1 MTNEFLSELQWNAL
15 LRGIEQD
22 KCVICIGP
30 EFYSASSDGRSQST
44 RLGNFMR
51 EHALELGVRVREN
64 GWYHLRNNGDDWVA
78 YEAVTQFYAGEAE
91 TARTSLEQLARI
103 NAHLYLSLTPD
114 RHLAQA
120 FTDQNLHYR
129 FEAYIR
135 NEPDRNG
142 QLPTKSEPL
151 IYNMVGD
158 LEQRNSL
165 VLTYD
170 DFFDYMQSTFRGNS
184 MSTLLKEN
192 ILSADCFLFLGMPPD
207 DWRMHLFL
215 RVLKQHES
223 RKSKYATMP
232 KVADDIKESWQE
244 QYGIRLINDDIS
256 GFLGELAKRC
266 ADRGLLRD
274 PESSQGVGE
283 KITDQLREKVGRV
296 EIAPCLDLMQQTI
309 KQAKAAGKDLML
321 QIIQLRGRLRTL
333 EDKEIGG
340 IISQEDKTLEN
351 NQISH
356 ALLQL
361 IDRLEAEAPQ
371 LGIRL

>member
-1 MTNEFLSELQWNAL
+1 MTNSFLTELQWNAL

-30 EFYSASSDGRSQST
+30 EFYTAAGDGRSQSA
-44 RLGNFMR
+44 RLGGFLR
-51 EHALELGVRVREN
+51 EHAQELGVRVREN
-64 GWYHLRNNGDDWVA
+64 GWYHLRSNGDDWVA
-78 YEAVTQFYAGEAE
+78 YEAITQFYASEAE
-91 TARTSLEQLARI
+91 AAQTSLQKLARI
-103 NAHLYLSLTPD
+103 NAHLFLSLTPD

-120 FTDQNLHYR
+120 FTDQHLHYR
-129 FEAYIR
+129 FEAYVR

-151 IYNMVGD
+151 IYNLVGD
-158 LEQRNSL
+158 IDQRNSL

-184 MSTLLKEN
+184 MSTLLKDN
-192 ILSADCFLFLGMPPD
+192 ILSADCFLFLGMPSD
-207 DWRMHLFL
+207 DWRMHLFM

-232 KVADDIKESWQE
+232 GAEDAVVESWHE
-244 QYGIRLINDDIS
+244 QYGVRLINNNIT
-256 GFLGELAKRC
+256 GFLDELEKRC
-266 ADRGLLRD
+266 GERSLLREQ
-274 PESSQGVGE
+274 ESQQAAGD
-283 KITDQLREKVGRV
+283 KITDQLREQVSKN
-296 EIAPCLDLMQQTI
+296 EIASSLDRMQQTV
-309 KQAKAAGKDLML
+309 KQAKSAGKELML

-333 EDKEIGG
+333 EDQSILG
-340 IISQEDKTLEN
+340 IISMDDHNIESNK
-351 NQISH
+351 ISH
-356 ALLQL
+356 ALLKL

>member
-30 EFYSASSDGRSQST
+30 EFYSASGDGRSQSA

-78 YEAVTQFYAGEAE
+78 YEAVTQFYAGEADA
-91 TARTSLEQLARI
+91 ARTSLEQLARI
-103 NAHLYLSLTPD
+103 NAHLFLSLTPD

-129 FEAYIR
+129 FEAYVR

-232 KVADDIKESWQE
+232 EVADDIKESWQE
-244 QYGIRLINDDIS
+244 QYGIRLINHDIS

-266 ADRGLLRD
+266 GDRGLLRD
-274 PESSQGVGE
+274 TESQEAAGE

-296 EIAPCLDLMQQTI
+296 EISLCLDLMQQTV
-309 KQAKAAGKDLML
+309 KQAKAAGKELML